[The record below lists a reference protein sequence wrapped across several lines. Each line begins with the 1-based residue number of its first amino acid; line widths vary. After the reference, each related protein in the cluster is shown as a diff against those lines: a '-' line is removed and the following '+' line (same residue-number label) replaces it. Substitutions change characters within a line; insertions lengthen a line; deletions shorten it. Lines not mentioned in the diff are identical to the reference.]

1 MSSERISWPLKITAV
16 LILFFLVLPSFIVI
30 PLSFSDSREMMFP
43 PRGFSLMLYREYF
56 AGPEWIA
63 ATIESTIVATGAMI
77 LSIVAGVPAAYAIV
91 RSRFPGIPI
100 VRAMVMMPMLV
111 PTVVSALGLYLY
123 FARVGISGTTSAIV
137 LGHAIHNLPF
147 VVLVVIAGLRQ
158 VNVNIEIAAQVLGAS
173 KMRTFFA
180 VVLPPLAPSI
190 IAAALFSFLLSFDEV
205 VIAWFLT
212 SPRTLTLPIKM
223 YSSIQWEISPVLAA
237 ISTLLTLLSLLV
249 CVLSL
254 LLRKGEVST

>member
-1 MSSERISWPLKITAV
+1 MSENISWPLKITAG
-16 LILFFLVLPSFIVI
+16 LILFFLVVPSFIVI
-30 PLSFSDSREMMFP
+30 PMSFSDSREMMFP

-63 ATIESTIVATGAMI
+63 ATIESAVVATGAMA
-77 LSIVAGVPAAYAIV
+77 LSVVAGVPAAYAIV
-91 RSRFPGIPI
+91 RSRFAGIHI

-111 PTVVSALGLYLY
+111 PTIVSALGLYLY
-123 FARVGISGTTSAIV
+123 FARVGISGTTGAIV

-158 VNVNIEIAAQVLGAS
+158 LNANIEVAAQVLGATM
-173 KMRTFFA
+173 MRTFFT
-180 VVLPPLAPSI
+180 VVLPPLVPSI
-190 IAAALFSFLLSFDEV
+190 VAAALFSFLLSFDEV

-223 YSSIQWEISPVLAA
+223 YSSIQWEVSPVLAS
-237 ISTLLTLLSLLV
+237 ISTLLTLLSLVV
-249 CVLSL
+249 CVASL

>member
-1 MSSERISWPLKITAV
+1 MTERISWPLKIAAV
-16 LILFFLVLPSFIVI
+16 LVLFFLVVPSLIVV
-30 PLSFSDSREMMFP
+30 PMSFSDSREMMFP
-43 PRGFSLMLYREYF
+43 PRGLSFMLYREYF
-56 AGPEWIA
+56 AGPEWVA
-63 ATIESTIVATGAMI
+63 ATVESTIVATGAMI
-77 LSIVAGVPAAYAIV
+77 LSVVVGVPAAYAIV
-91 RSRFPGIPI
+91 RSRFAGTHV

-123 FARVGISGTTSAIV
+123 FARVGISGTTGAIV

-158 VNVNIEIAAQVLGAS
+158 MNVNIEIAAQVLGAS
-173 KMRTFFA
+173 LTRTFFT
-180 VVLPPLAPSI
+180 VVLPPLVPSI

-223 YSSIQWEISPVLAA
+223 YSSIQWEVSPVLAA
-237 ISTLLTLLSLLV
+237 ISTLLTMLSLIV

-254 LLRKGEVST
+254 VLRKGEVQT

>member
-1 MSSERISWPLKITAV
+1 MSETISWPLKIVAG
-16 LILFFLVLPSFIVI
+16 LILFFLVVPSFIVI
-30 PLSFSDSREMMFP
+30 PMSFSDSREMMFP
-43 PRGFSLMLYREYF
+43 PRGFSLMLYKEYF

-63 ATIESTIVATGAMI
+63 ATIESAIVATGAMV
-77 LSIVAGVPAAYAIV
+77 LSVVVGVPAAYAIV
-91 RSRFPGIPI
+91 RSRFAGIHI

-111 PTVVSALGLYLY
+111 PTIVSALGLYLY

-158 VNVNIEIAAQVLGAS
+158 LNVNIEIAAQVLGATM
-173 KMRTFFA
+173 MRTFFT

-190 IAAALFSFLLSFDEV
+190 VAAALFSFLLSFDEV

-223 YSSIQWEISPVLAA
+223 YSSIQWEVSPVLAA
-237 ISTLLTLLSLLV
+237 ISTLLTMLSLVV
-249 CVLSL
+249 CVVSL